1 MAEGPIPSLAA
12 APRLGSR
19 WRLRAAAPPAWV
31 VGAGVIVALLGLV
44 PIAYLAILAASAGE
58 EAVAL
63 ALRERTLSVLGRTLL
78 LAGTVTL
85 AAIVIGVPI
94 AWLTSRSDLPG
105 RRWWTVLAILPL
117 VVPSYVGGYAIVAA
131 LGPRGALQSILEPLG
146 VTRLPEVY
154 GFPGAALA
162 LTLFSYP
169 YVVLSVRGAL
179 VRLDPAFE
187 EVSRSLGR
195 GPWRTFVTVTLPGLR
210 PAITAGALL
219 VALYSLADFGAVSL
233 LQFDSFTRAI
243 YVQYR
248 ASFDPT
254 LAAVLSLMLV
264 ACTAA
269 VLAAE
274 WSLRGR
280 AAYHRSGGGSARIAS
295 PVPLGAWAVPA
306 MAFLGL
312 VVGLAVLVPVA
323 TISFWLARGIGSGE
337 ALPSIADAALN
348 SVLAS
353 GLAALLA
360 VAASVPVAVL
370 AVRHRGLLAGF
381 IERAT
386 YAGFALP
393 GIVIGLALVFVGAR
407 YLPWAYQTLP
417 MLLVAYLVRF
427 VPEAVGATRASL
439 LQVSPRIEE
448 AARTLGR
455 TPGGVLRSVTLPM
468 IRPGLVAGG
477 ALVFL
482 TAMKELPTTILLAPT
497 GFDTLAVRIWSA
509 TSDGFFSRA
518 AVPALL
524 MVVVAAASLLV
535 LLRGESER

>member
-1 MAEGPIPSLAA
+1 MAEAPIPTLTAA
-12 APRLGSR
+12 ATAPRSR
-19 WRLRAAAPPAWV
+19 ARRRAPPGWLVA
-31 VGAGVIVALLGLV
+31 VGLIVALLALV
-44 PIAYLAILAASAGE
+44 PIAYLVILTASAG
-58 EAVAL
+58 ADAL
-63 ALRERTLSVLGRTLL
+63 ALVLRERTLAVLARTLL
-78 LAGTVTL
+78 LAGIVTL
-85 AAIVIGVPI
+85 ASVLVGVPV
-94 AWLTSRSDLPG
+94 AWLTARSDLPA

-131 LGPRGALQSILEPLG
+131 LGPRGALQSVLEPLG

-154 GFPGAALA
+154 GLPGAALT
-162 LTLFSYP
+162 LTLFCYP

-179 VRLDPAFE
+179 LRLDPAFADA
-187 EVSRSLGR
+187 SRSLGR
-195 GPWRTFVTVTLPGLR
+195 GPWRTFVTVTLPQLR

-269 VLAAE
+269 VLAGE

-280 AAYHRSGGGSARIAS
+280 AAYHRSGGGPARVAP
-295 PVPLGAWAVPA
+295 PVRLGGWTIPGV
-306 MAFLGL
+306 AFLSL
-312 VVGLAVLVPVA
+312 LAGLAVGVPV
-323 TISFWLARGIGSGE
+323 TMIGFWLVRGIGSGDDP
-337 ALPSIADAALN
+337 LSIADAAFN
-348 SVLAS
+348 SVIAS
-353 GLAALLA
+353 GAAALLA
-360 VAASVPVAVL
+360 VVVAVPVAVL
-370 AVRHRGLLAGF
+370 AVRHRGVLAGF
-381 IERAT
+381 VERAT

-393 GIVIGLALVFVGAR
+393 GIVIGLSLVFVAAR

-417 MLLVAYLVRF
+417 LLLVAYLVRF
-427 VPEAVGATRASL
+427 APEAVGATRTSL
-439 LQVSPRIEE
+439 LQVSPRVEE
-448 AARTLGR
+448 VARTLGR
-455 TPGGVLRSVTLPM
+455 NPGAVLRTVTLPI

-482 TAMKELPTTILLAPT
+482 TAMKELPTTIMLAPT

-509 TSDGFFSRA
+509 TSDGFFARA

-524 MVVVAAASLLV
+524 MMVVAAASMWF
-535 LLRGESER
+535 LLRGEVER

>member
-1 MAEGPIPSLAA
+1 MTAVAPAGRAVSDRPDRGP
-12 APRLGSR
+12 R
-19 WRLRAAAPPAWV
+19 PPAWL
-31 VGAGVIVALLGLV
+31 VGTGLLVALLALV
-44 PIAYLAILAASAGE
+44 PIGYLVALAIGAGE
-58 EAVAL
+58 EAL
-63 ALRERTLSVLGRTLL
+63 ALVLRDRTVGVLGRTLL
-78 LAGTVTL
+78 LAATVTTASVL
-85 AAIVIGVPI
+85 VGVPV
-94 AWLTSRSDLPG
+94 AWLTARSDLPG

-131 LGPRGALQSILEPLG
+131 LGPRGALQSLLEPLG
-146 VTRLPEVY
+146 VTRLPELY

-179 VRLDPAFE
+179 LRLDPAFE

-195 GPWRTFVTVTLPGLR
+195 GPWRTFLSVTLPQLR

-248 ASFDPT
+248 ASFSPT
-254 LAAVLSLMLV
+254 LAAVLALMLV

-269 VLAAE
+269 VLMAE
-274 WSLRGR
+274 SRLRGR
-280 AAYHRSGGGSARIAS
+280 ARYHRSGAGASRAAAR
-295 PVPLGAWAVPA
+295 VRLGAWRLPA
-306 MAFLGL
+306 LAFCAT
-312 VVGLAVLVPVA
+312 VVGLAIGLPVA
-323 TISFWLARGIGSGE
+323 TISFWLVRGVAAGE
-337 ALPSIADAALN
+337 PVQLVLDAALN
-348 SVLAS
+348 SVVAS
-353 GLAALLA
+353 GLAAALA
-360 VAASVPVAVL
+360 VVTAIPVAVL
-370 AVRHRGLLAGF
+370 AVRHRGRLAALV
-381 IERAT
+381 ERAA

-393 GIVIGLALVFVGAR
+393 GIVIGLAIVFVAAR
-407 YLPWAYQTLP
+407 WLPAIYQTLP
-417 MLLVAYLVRF
+417 LLLAAYLVRF
-427 VPEAVGATRASL
+427 VPEAVGVTRASL

-448 AARTLGR
+448 VARTLGR
-455 TPGGVLRSVTLPM
+455 SPGAVLRHVTLPI
-468 IRPGLVAGG
+468 IRPGLVAAG

-518 AVPALL
+518 APPALL
-524 MVVVAAASLLV
+524 MILVSAASLV
-535 LLRGESER
+535 FVLRGEREA